1 MNRVKKN
8 DTVRVIAG
16 KDRGTSER
24 PKEGRVIRVYPKQ
37 DRVLVEGVN
46 RATKHTQLR
55 TGGRGAQEGGIS
67 HEEAPIPLSNV
78 MPVCPSCGAPT
89 RVGTRVVDGA
99 RTRYCR
105 KCESE
110 F

>member
-1 MNRVKKN
+1 MERVKRN

-16 KDRGTSER
+16 KDRGTKDR
-24 PKEGRVIRVYPKQ
+24 PRDGRVIRVYPKSG
-37 DRVLVEGVN
+37 RVLVEGVN

-55 TGGRGAQEGGIS
+55 TGRRGAQEGGIT
-67 HEEAPIPLSNV
+67 HEEVPIPLSNV
-78 MPVCPSCGAPT
+78 MPICPSCGEPT
-89 RVGTRVVDGA
+89 RVGTRVVDEA

-105 KCESE
+105 KCDSE